1 MLQVRI
7 DEAMH
12 QELRVRAVKRRE
24 SQGAYVERALRS
36 QFLVEDGAGLLEV
49 PPVPLA
55 EAVEQSEA

>member
-1 MLQVRI
+1 MLQVKI

-12 QELRVRAVKRRE
+12 QELRVRAVRRRE
-24 SQGAYVERALRS
+24 SQGEYVMRALRS

-49 PPVPLA
+49 PPVTLA